1 MTCNFNKNIY
11 NISIITG
18 NTIEKM
24 GAVISLG
31 GYLIG
36 QRLKLDE
43 RLLLFC
49 CLNYALMMVLLFS
62 FEEGQKW
69 IYHGKNTRLF
79 LRRLYAC

>member
-49 CLNYALMMVLLFS
+49 CLNYALMMVLLF
-62 FEEGQKW
+62 F
-69 IYHGKNTRLF
+69 F
-79 LRRLYAC
+79 

>member
-36 QRLKLDE
+36 QR
-43 RLLLFC
+43 
-49 CLNYALMMVLLFS
+49 
-62 FEEGQKW
+62 
-69 IYHGKNTRLF
+69 
-79 LRRLYAC
+79 